1 MARADETFDA
11 IVVGG
16 VDFGEADRVVHLIT
30 TQGRVAAFGHG
41 ARKSKRRFAGALDPF
56 TTIAATIS
64 HSKKRQGTLPTLT
77 AAVVERSRLPLR
89 RSLESIALGSYF
101 TELVWRVTPEGDTSD
116 SMFSLLT
123 AALDAL
129 EVEEASLAARRAFE
143 LFVLD
148 ELGYTPQ
155 LDRCVACGDV
165 TDRPHVDFERGG
177 VLCPAHAE
185 GAPLTGPKTIQWTE
199 GVFRASAF
207 EPLGGHDAE
216 WAHRAAVRLGAP
228 MSRFFATLLDYPLKA
243 TRMLEDL
250 EL

>member
-1 MARADETFDA
+1 MARADDTFDA

-30 TQGRVAAFGHG
+30 TRGRIAAFGHG

-56 TTIAATIS
+56 TTIVATVS
-64 HSKKRQGTLPTLT
+64 HSKKRHGTMPTL
-77 AAVVERSRLPLR
+77 ASAVVEHARLPLR

-123 AALDAL
+123 AALDWLQHEDAT
-129 EVEEASLAARRAFE
+129 LAARRTFE

-148 ELGYTPQ
+148 ELGYAPQ
-155 LDRCVACGDV
+155 LDRCVACGDT

-177 VLCPAHAE
+177 VLCPTHAE

-199 GVFRASAF
+199 AVFSAATF
-207 EPLGGHDAE
+207 DPLGGLDPE
-216 WAHRAAVRLGAP
+216 WAHRAAVRLAAP
-228 MSRFFATLLDYPLKA
+228 MARFFAALLERPLKA
-243 TRMLEDL
+243 TRLLEDV